1 MINVCLKDSNR
12 IIKDVRQ
19 DFFSGT
25 PHENIVWIDVA
36 RPSDEERIFVE
47 ETFGVRLLNK
57 EEIEEIESTSKY
69 SETSQGIVSNLT
81 FFISK
86 DDDIQGEPTSFII
99 KDDGMLIS
107 LRHTD
112 LPSFEDTERRM
123 EVHLDASASGS
134 NLFVTLLE
142 ARIDKDAD
150 IIEMIARQI
159 SDLAKEISNSDSID
173 KNTLIEI
180 IKLEDKIMSIREN
193 INDLQRVLMDMRRS
207 PRFLD
212 TLLPRLQL
220 MLKDVDSLINHA
232 DFSFQR
238 LDNLQNTAL
247 GLINIEQNEI
257 VKILSVA
264 AVVFMPP
271 TLVAS
276 MYGMNF
282 KYMPELEWNIALS
295 NGWIIPAGYLFA
307 IGLMILFAFLTVWFF
322 RRKKWL

>member
-12 IIKDVRQ
+12 ILRDVGQ
-19 DFFSGT
+19 EFFFGT
-25 PHENIVWIDVA
+25 PHENIVWVDVA
-36 RPSDEERIFVE
+36 KPTNEERIFIE
-47 ETFGVRLLNK
+47 ENFGVRLLSL

-69 SETSQGIVSNLT
+69 SETTEGIVSNLI
-81 FFISK
+81 FFVAK
-86 DDDIQGEPTSFII
+86 EDNFQGEPTSFII
-99 KDDGMLIS
+99 KDNDTLIS

-123 EVHLDASASGS
+123 ELHLDSSFSGT
-134 NLFVTLLE
+134 NLFITILE

-150 IIEMIARQI
+150 IIEMIAHQI
-159 SDLAKEISNSDSID
+159 SDLAKKITSSDSID
-173 KNTLIEI
+173 KGVLLDI

-193 INDLQRVLMDMRRS
+193 INDLQRVLFDIRRS
-207 PRFLD
+207 PRFSERLH
-212 TLLPRLQL
+212 PRLQL

-282 KYMPELEWNIALS
+282 KYMPELEWNIDMG
-295 NGWIIPAGYLFA
+295 NGWIIPAGYIFA
-307 IGLMILFAFLTVWFF
+307 ICLMILFALLTVWFF
-322 RRKKWL
+322 RKKKWL